1 MFKAKAKVRVPRHVS
16 LVEKLVMFPKTVGM
30 ASQRVLH
37 LRPLA
42 RAQAQK
48 AHLLVRVP
56 RVQKDPQKEKA
67 NHPKERA
74 KARWDPNLE
83 SNTPLRTKRTLSSG
97 LKNLRLKVRRL
108 GVKKLGQTKMANGK
122 SRLVN
127 KVPFVL
133 LPVLIQHSKHPG
145 RENSPSMRWRWKEN
159 RRSSC
164 WERFGSALKCFGI
177 CRSDWFAIKAA
188 MMASSTVGTSAANTK
203 VLALHLNS
211 ISIYV
216 QRLALMDIQTKNKSM
231 LGRETPMRFQ
241 KDADTMDFGIQR
253 LVNC

>member
-1 MFKAKAKVRVPRHVS
+1 M
-16 LVEKLVMFPKTVGM
+16 
-30 ASQRVLH
+30 
-37 LRPLA
+37 
-42 RAQAQK
+42 
-48 AHLLVRVP
+48 
-56 RVQKDPQKEKA
+56 
-67 NHPKERA
+67 
-74 KARWDPNLE
+74 DPNLE

-108 GVKKLGQTKMANGK
+108 GMKKLGQTKTANGK
-122 SRLVN
+122 SRLVS
-127 KVPFVL
+127 KVQFVL

-188 MMASSTVGTSAANTK
+188 MMASSTVGTSAASTK

-231 LGRETPMRFQ
+231 LGRETPMKLQ

-253 LVNC
+253 RVNCCMQGLKIGNWIQHL